1 MLMLYRMLRDCNH
14 GIYGKLLKNHEYEL
28 TEKEV
33 SGLLRFVEPVE
44 VRESPFTVETGEKL
58 SSSPVAQVSRE
69 KMQKKREKSAR

>member
-14 GIYGKLLKNHEYEL
+14 WIYGKLLKNHEYEL

-44 VRESPFTVETGEKL
+44 VRDSPFTVGTGVES
-58 SSSPVAQVSRE
+58 SSSPAAQVSRE
-69 KMQKKREKSAR
+69 KMQKKREKLAR